1 MKKRIMCVLFLSLAV
16 MIFGCAKSEETDN
29 NVQTKE
35 NTVQQESNKEKA
47 DEEKEVKQEEKDT
60 NTLEEKKDMEVS
72 KYEINIY
79 HSNDDATGFTSEIV
93 EVDEITVENIVKELV
108 EKSVLTSD
116 IKVNNFETVDVDGKQ
131 SINLDFNQAFD
142 TFINGKGSTGEYYT
156 VGSIVNTFLD
166 AYSCEQIKITV
177 EGGTLETGHT
187 DYPGYMSR
195 FE

>member
-1 MKKRIMCVLFLSLAV
+1 MKKRIICVLFLSLAV
-16 MIFGCAKSEETDN
+16 MISGCTKSEEADN
-29 NVQTKE
+29 NVQTKD
-35 NTVQQESNKEKA
+35 NTVQQESNKEKG

-60 NTLEEKKDMEVS
+60 DTLEEKKDMEVS

-79 HSNDDATGFTSEIV
+79 HSNDDATGFTSETV
-93 EVDEITVENIVKELV
+93 EVDEITVDNIVKELV

-116 IKVNNFETVDVDGKQ
+116 IKVNNFETVDLDGKQ

>member
-1 MKKRIMCVLFLSLAV
+1 M
-16 MIFGCAKSEETDN
+16 
-29 NVQTKE
+29 
-35 NTVQQESNKEKA
+35 
-47 DEEKEVKQEEKDT
+47 
-60 NTLEEKKDMEVS
+60 
-72 KYEINIY
+72 
-79 HSNDDATGFTSEIV
+79 
-93 EVDEITVENIVKELV
+93 DEITVEDIVKELV

-116 IKVNNFETVDVDGKQ
+116 IKVNNFETVNVDGKQ

>member
-1 MKKRIMCVLFLSLAV
+1 MKKRIICVLFLSLTV
-16 MIFGCAKSEETDN
+16 MIFGCAKPEETDN
-29 NVQTKE
+29 NVQTKD
-35 NTVQQESNKEKA
+35 NTVQQESNKEKG

-60 NTLEEKKDMEVS
+60 DTLEEKKDMEVS

-79 HSNDDATGFTSEIV
+79 HSNDDATGFTSETV
-93 EVDEITVENIVKELV
+93 EVDEITVEDIVKELV

-116 IKVNNFETVDVDGKQ
+116 IKVNNFETVNVDGKQ
-131 SINLDFNQAFD
+131 SINLDFNQVFD

-156 VGSIVNTFLD
+156 IGSIVNTFLD
-166 AYSCEQIKITV
+166 AYSCERIKITV

>member
-1 MKKRIMCVLFLSLAV
+1 
-16 MIFGCAKSEETDN
+16 MISGCTKSEEADN
-29 NVQTKE
+29 NVQTKD
-35 NTVQQESNKEKA
+35 NTVQQESNKEKG

-60 NTLEEKKDMEVS
+60 DTLEEKKDMEVS

-79 HSNDDATGFTSEIV
+79 HSNDDATGFTSETV
-93 EVDEITVENIVKELV
+93 EVDEITVDNIVKELV

-116 IKVNNFETVDVDGKQ
+116 IKVNNFETVDLDGKQ

>member
-1 MKKRIMCVLFLSLAV
+1 MKKRIICVLFLSLTV

-29 NVQTKE
+29 NVQTKD
-35 NTVQQESNKEKA
+35 NTVQQESNKEKG

-60 NTLEEKKDMEVS
+60 DTLEEKKDMEVS

-79 HSNDDATGFTSEIV
+79 HSNDDATGFTSETV
-93 EVDEITVENIVKELV
+93 EVDEITVEDIVKELV

-116 IKVNNFETVDVDGKQ
+116 IKVNNFETVNVDGKQ

-156 VGSIVNTFLD
+156 IGSIVNTFLD
-166 AYSCEQIKITV
+166 AYSCERIKITV